1 MFDIGF
7 SELLLVMLV
16 ALLVIGPDKLPGLA
30 RNAGRWVSKAQAM
43 LRSVKADIDRELA
56 SEDLKKSLT
65 GKAGEMETP
74 DLFADMRQ
82 VAEEAKCNFH
92 LDASGQVQTPA
103 APTAGA
109 TRLPPDNT
117 G

>member
-30 RNAGRWVSKAQAM
+30 RNAGRWFGKAQSM

-65 GKAGEMETP
+65 EKP
-74 DLFADMRQ
+74 
-82 VAEEAKCNFH
+82 AKSRH
-92 LDASGQVQTPA
+92 LTCLQ
-103 APTAGA
+103 
-109 TRLPPDNT
+109 R
-117 G
+117 